1 MTSFLTAFDAQL
13 VTYLEQLYELQD
25 KNQTQQVFQPTF
37 WLQQVDFHVAREVFV
52 AVETFD

>member
-37 WLQQVDFHVAREVFV
+37 WLQQADFHVAREVFV